1 MSVVDYRFDKEK
13 QSRWFPYSISNVPND
28 FVMQN
33 GVHARCREP
42 NCNEHCNEDNP
53 KYWQHVNINDLI
65 RNDPKIGC
73 FGCSFTYGVHLDET
87 DTWPHL
93 LQQALSRP
101 TGNFGVC
108 EGGADA
114 CLINLVNAHKK
125 FGIQKAI
132 VLFPVMER
140 RLLQFQINDKFF
152 QMPVGL
158 HSEWTYSESIAKNHF
173 DKKFITEKIDVIKR
187 QIVSDDKNN
196 YSKQKILQTKDFCDR
211 NNIELFVSSWNWEVR
226 QYLKSN
232 GFELISFYDMSVS
245 KDRTGDGQH
254 PARAHNVDWVSKIL
268 PDIL

>member
-1 MSVVDYRFDKEK
+1 
-13 QSRWFPYSISNVPND
+13 
-28 FVMQN
+28 
-33 GVHARCREP
+33 
-42 NCNEHCNEDNP
+42 
-53 KYWQHVNINDLI
+53 
-65 RNDPKIGC
+65 
-73 FGCSFTYGVHLDET
+73 
-87 DTWPHL
+87 
-93 LQQALSRP
+93 
-101 TGNFGVC
+101 
-108 EGGADA
+108 
-114 CLINLVNAHKK
+114 
-125 FGIQKAI
+125 
-132 VLFPVMER
+132 
-140 RLLQFQINDKFF
+140 
-152 QMPVGL
+152 L